1 MNPQNMSNINLM
13 APYPTLNEEEDKAH
27 RLKRA
32 KISIDRITGYN
43 GQRLLM
49 NASRLLSALRW
60 AILLDGPAPIPAPA
74 APSTPTLASELT
86 EDLEDPAGTDAGA
99 GQFAPSVRLWYTR
112 LWQQLVTKP
121 LEHVGFA
128 FFVGLIPVV
137 GPFFSL
143 WLGHKL
149 VYSKLNLLKLSGER
163 FTELEHAMV
172 RSMTKEL
179 L

>member
-1 MNPQNMSNINLM
+1 MSNINLM

-74 APSTPTLASELT
+74 APSTPTLVSELT

-128 FFVGLIPVV
+128 FFVGKLCVSFLLLFSIPF
-137 GPFFSL
+137 GIQLYPAFLSIDKTISL
-143 WLGHKL
+143 NVLRR
-149 VYSKLNLLKLSGER
+149 YQSKRLLL
-163 FTELEHAMV
+163 
-172 RSMTKEL
+172 
-179 L
+179 